1 MGLIEGCKLYTID
14 LTTRNDT
21 DNTGFRKRHSEV
33 TEQDILKAF
42 DNILNKIRY
51 QANRQGWKYA
61 IYAVS
66 SNDHLSIHRK
76 GAWHLHILLYGKP
89 ANKICRTIK
98 EYWVKSRY
106 GNAIQQ
112 NIEKC
117 WSHGK
122 QKYIIQQASKE
133 RFQHFGWTEADT
145 ITMCGEAN
153 IDRITKKI
161 FLKFSD
167 LIGRIEAINGIAD
180 GTVEISKRG
189 WLKKC
194 DTTSVTQIRKPSESK
209 YVGHRE
215 SLDNSYFVE
224 LWQDIQKSKV

>member
-1 MGLIEGCKLYTID
+1 MGLIEGCKLYTVD

-33 TEQDILKAF
+33 TEQDILSAF
-42 DNILNKIRY
+42 DNILNKVRY
-51 QANRQGWKYA
+51 QAKCQGWKYA

-98 EYWVKSRY
+98 GYWVKSRY
-106 GNAIQQ
+106 GNSMQQ

-122 QKYIIQQASKE
+122 QNYIIQQASKE
-133 RFQHFGWTEADT
+133 RFHHFGWTEADI
-145 ITMCGEAN
+145 ITMCGEATT
-153 IDRITKKI
+153 DKITKKI
-161 FLKFSD
+161 FLNFSD
-167 LIGRIEAINGIAD
+167 LVGRIEAIKNIAD
-180 GTVEISKRG
+180 GAVKVSKGG
-189 WLKKC
+189 WLVKNVT
-194 DTTSVTQIRKPSESK
+194 DGVTQINNSGVP
-209 YVGHRE
+209 VGSGNDG
-215 SLDNSYFVE
+215 SLDGSYFGE
-224 LWQDIQKSKV
+224 LWQDIQKTKV